1 MQRCLRSSLL
11 LSSLLA
17 LAACG
22 APVQPDASTD
32 ARSDS
37 ATIDDVAQDGT
48 ASLDAQSTDATAM
61 TDASANDGAASD
73 AASIPDAASD
83 ASANSDSARD
93 ASSIPDAARDASA
106 ITDAARD
113 ASAITDAAR
122 DASADV
128 FVPPPSCSYA
138 NVNDVVV
145 DCAGTY
151 RMVSQFNVVPP
162 SSMCPPYWQVGM
174 SAPAFTPEQAATNA
188 GCSTACIWNFS
199 MSVSRI
205 YCGVRSGY
213 EVLSG
218 TPNRCGQLYRFA
230 EGYFPSVAAHDAMY
244 PCRDM

>member
-1 MQRCLRSSLL
+1 L

-32 ARSDS
+32 ARSDT
-37 ATIDDVAQDGT
+37 AAIDDAAQDGP
-48 ASLDAQSTDATAM
+48 ASLDAQSADASTADASAM
-61 TDASANDGAASD
+61 ADASANDSAAID
-73 AASIPDAASD
+73 ATSIPDASASD
-83 ASANSDSARD
+83 ASASTDS
-93 ASSIPDAARDASA
+93 SRDASA
-106 ITDAARD
+106 L
-113 ASAITDAAR
+113 TDAAR

-138 NVNDVVV
+138 NGDDVVV
-145 DCAGTY
+145 DCGGTY

-162 SSMCPPYWQVGM
+162 SLTCPAYWQVGM

-188 GCSTACIWNFS
+188 GCSTACIWRFS
-199 MSVSRI
+199 ISVSRI
-205 YCGVRSGY
+205 YCGARSGY
-213 EVLSG
+213 EVLNG
-218 TPNRCGQLYRFA
+218 TSNRCGQLYRFA